1 MTEALIGTCI
11 LAITTVIFVWV
22 CSEYQIY
29 NNEHSAEEKL
39 NTPRLSSWFAAQRM
53 RFWFAVDDAREYPQE
68 VLKSEN
74 KTLLQN
80 GLGKHHEKHEI
91 RSAENIIRYRVKE
104 PIVCGETYKREIV
117 LSQRRGDVKCISFI

>member
-80 GLGKHHEKHEI
+80 GLGKHHEKHE
-91 RSAENIIRYRVKE
+91 NIIRYRVKE

>member
-80 GLGKHHEKHEI
+80 CIVRHHETQEI
-91 RSAENIIRYRVKE
+91 RSGK
-104 PIVCGETYKREIV
+104 CREHHTIQ
-117 LSQRRGDVKCISFI
+117 SQRTYRMRGNL